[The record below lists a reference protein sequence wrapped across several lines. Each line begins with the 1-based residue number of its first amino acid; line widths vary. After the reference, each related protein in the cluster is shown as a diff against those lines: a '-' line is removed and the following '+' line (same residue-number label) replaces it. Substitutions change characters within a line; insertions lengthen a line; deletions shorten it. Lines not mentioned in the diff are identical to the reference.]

1 VLLRLG
7 WLEKVGY
14 DGYVGDGGTL
24 TFNGITVSQ

>member
-7 WLEKVGY
+7 WLEKV
-14 DGYVGDGGTL
+14 GYVGDGGTL